1 VREKNRQ
8 NREQDR
14 IAAQLDYEA
23 GLIEYAKLARVE
35 YEGSM
40 AGIPALEAAARTTLA
55 AKRAAKDRLFSE
67 HRKLDRVVGDRAKA
81 DPADGDRQE
90 ILAVRAHVR
99 EKAVA
104 VCETQLAEA
113 AGRHG
118 GAVRAL
124 REAEKLR
131 DELYGE
137 WQREQYR
144 AEHPGKAPYS
154 LGSRL
159 GYQASAT

>member
-1 VREKNRQ
+1 
-8 NREQDR
+8 
-14 IAAQLDYEA
+14 
-23 GLIEYAKLARVE
+23 
-35 YEGSM
+35 M
-40 AGIPALEAAARTTLA
+40 
-55 AKRAAKDRLFSE
+55 
-67 HRKLDRVVGDRAKA
+67 
-81 DPADGDRQE
+81 
-90 ILAVRAHVR
+90 
-99 EKAVA
+99 A

-144 AEHPGKAPYS
+144 AEHPGRAPYS
-154 LGSRL
+154 PGVSGLSDMTEDQQQEIRLLMTAVAAGSGRSPEPAPARVTRFPGGL
-159 GYQASAT
+159 IGIRSAPR